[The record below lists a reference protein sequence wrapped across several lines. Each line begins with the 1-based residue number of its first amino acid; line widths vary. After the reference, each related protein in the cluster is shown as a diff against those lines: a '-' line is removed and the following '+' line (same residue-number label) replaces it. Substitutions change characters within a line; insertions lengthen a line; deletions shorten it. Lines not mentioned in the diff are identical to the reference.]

1 MVMLAQRLEVRRI
14 VEQADIALVSLDVV
28 DDLGSRDVLDSR
40 EGYATWL
47 SCTLDGTHQPRP
59 SDTVIGLQRW
69 ELNPLPDGYELHETP
84 FLYSREGA
92 AVGCCTA
99 LCEYP
104 HMDRRFRRALLAP
117 VPYRNPKEK
126 MS

>member
-1 MVMLAQRLEVRRI
+1 MI
-14 VEQADIALVSLDVV
+14 
-28 DDLGSRDVLDSR
+28 
-40 EGYATWL
+40 W
-47 SCTLDGTHQPRP
+47 
-59 SDTVIGLQRW
+59 LQRW
-69 ELNPLPDGYELHETP
+69 ELNPSLMVMSHPRYRFSTL
-84 FLYSREGA
+84 REGA